1 MEGNG
6 GVYTLS
12 MPATRPLTGLKHTS
26 IAQSNALELLMS
38 AHFIHLNLEHSKV
51 IWAHTFRNLCTLYA
65 EDKILS
71 EMVAI
76 EIIERGLARVA
87 IRIGCSDSEPLECL
101 EGKAD
106 TVTMTMIYNAFTRS
120 ELIAVGRSV
129 LGFLLLKFIEAGKK
143 PSYTEILD
151 IATICGFSEVKEFLE
166 RYPKTAEKV
175 LDLLV
180 WLMSKE

>member
-12 MPATRPLTGLKHTS
+12 MPATRPLTGLKHV
-26 IAQSNALELLMS
+26 AQSNALELLMS
-38 AHFIHLNLEHSKV
+38 AQFIHLNPERSKV

-71 EMVAI
+71 EMVAL
-76 EIIERGLARVA
+76 EIIERGLARIAV
-87 IRIGCSDSEPLECL
+87 RIGCTGSELLECL

-106 TVTMTMIYNAFTRS
+106 AVTMTMLYNAFTRS

-143 PSYTEILD
+143 PNYTEILV
-151 IATICGFSEVKEFLE
+151 IATICGFNEVKGFLE
-166 RYPKTAEKV
+166 RYPKTAKRV